1 MISISVKK
9 TSFFCIKLW
18 KGGIGLEKEDSNMK
32 KMRIISIIAVTLL
45 ILVVVAGWASWH
57 WKPELRV
64 HPPTIIG
71 EASGEALF
79 TISYG
84 QDAIKQRRKFTGRVL
99 RPPKMWWNDRYIL
112 LEIDLL
118 ENFSL
123 EEVDQ
128 DDRIEETQ

>member
-45 ILVVVAGWASWH
+45 ILVVVAGASWY
-57 WKPELRV
+57 WKPERI
-64 HPPTIIG
+64 HPPIIIG

-128 DDRIEETQ
+128 DDR